1 MHLGSAIADSRLKRF
16 GQGEVAT
23 GSEISNS
30 TPKLNDLEI
39 SGGPVQGRTTFSEYQ
54 RVRLLQP
61 KKFTSLFIGGYITLR
76 DAYWALPVIMRM
88 VCLRRDMG
96 DPADAADANGAC
108 IGDEIPAMRIMSVD
122 IKHPARVHRDH
133 NIRFAQLMELRA
145 RVGDAFTILLFQ
157 GSALHTS
164 DYLRKS
170 LTVDTLSDLETQ
182 LQALD
187 PMDVMITR
195 TIVLSSYTT
204 WAMRT
209 MHEAAQNLDD
219 ETAEQEDFGSG
230 RKAQQA
236 KRYNTYLSGWFGRKV
251 CDEGHAA
258 KSIRTRAHE
267 AIAQL
272 EAAHIWFLTAIPLYN
287 RAFDMCGYLA
297 ILYSGLRGAGTDA
310 PI

>member
-39 SGGPVQGRTTFSEYQ
+39 TGGPVQGRTT
-54 RVRLLQP
+54 VRHQSPLNEAD
-61 KKFTSLFIGGYITLR
+61 FDYGYITLR

-96 DPADAADANGAC
+96 DPADPADAADANGAC

-122 IKHPARVHRDH
+122 IKHPARVHRGH

-157 GSALHTS
+157 GSTLHTS